1 MKGKPVLTEAVSC
14 SMIFIHSRRNLLS
27 VIFLQRRSCCV
38 RSLAGSAGISFMF
51 VVFSDFLN
59 GKECNEFQYNFIC
72 RRRRTA
78 GGTDPCGGG
87 RVERA
92 ARVSHGRVSF
102 MAFIYQQEIQKS
114 RGHFGHVSVKNLRK
128 HIKRAAR
135 EGWIRKSLILRTV
148 CRSNCEEITPVLGGI
163 KIPCTPLKRKRFLR
177 NTG

>member
-1 MKGKPVLTEAVSC
+1 MISQRHLLARLILFYERSRWIVLFHMKGKPVLTEAVSC

-27 VIFLQRRSCCV
+27 VIFLQRRSCRV

-92 ARVSHGRVSF
+92 ARVPHGRVSF
-102 MAFIYQQEIQKS
+102 IGGAGS
-114 RGHFGHVSVKNLRK
+114 RGA
-128 HIKRAAR
+128 RAHGDPQFR
-135 EGWIRKSLILRTV
+135 L
-148 CRSNCEEITPVLGGI
+148 
-163 KIPCTPLKRKRFLR
+163 
-177 NTG
+177 